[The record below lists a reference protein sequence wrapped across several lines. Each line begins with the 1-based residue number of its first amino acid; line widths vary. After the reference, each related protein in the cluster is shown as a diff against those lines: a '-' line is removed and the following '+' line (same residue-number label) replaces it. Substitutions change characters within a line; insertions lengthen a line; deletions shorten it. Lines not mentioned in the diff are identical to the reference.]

1 MQVREPDPVNILTAM
16 AENESVV
23 KNESDSERKA
33 IALAWR
39 EYTKRN
45 FRRLAEAMICV

>member
-1 MQVREPDPVNILTAM
+1 VNILTAM
-16 AENESVV
+16 AENESMV